1 MASRRAHCG
10 RARLSSA
17 RAAGAAPHV
26 SLGVGSGPLGAGS
39 GAPHPGFAARWHGRV
54 VAVGASHGLWRWQ
67 LQYQEWR
74 RHGLGCVSRGLTSA
88 PPPPPPSPALPTA
101 GGLRSLAGPSP
112 PLARWPRP
120 PSGCR
125 LPHRARGL
133 ADVGGLGP
141 VALVDYS
148 ASTDADSPGIS
159 AIPALQLAWRRLRLR
174 LPRRC
179 LPSSP
184 WGRAGGSTT
193 GASHILH
200 ATSAPVVSLH
210 SEPPIGKYRH
220 PPRIED

>member
-1 MASRRAHCG
+1 MLRTPDLLRSGMAVSSPSGPPMACG
-10 RARLSSA
+10 GGSCSTRNG
-17 RAAGAAPHV
+17 GAMGWGAC
-26 SLGVGSGPLGAGS
+26 LVGS
-39 GAPHPGFAARWHGRV
+39 
-54 VAVGASHGLWRWQ
+54 
-67 LQYQEWR
+67 
-74 RHGLGCVSRGLTSA
+74 
-88 PPPPPPSPALPTA
+88 PPPPHPPPSPASPTA

-125 LPHRARGL
+125 PPRHARGL

-148 ASTDADSPGIS
+148 ASTDTDSPGIS